1 MDFQFQLVDISR
13 QRPDGKSVETATNSW
28 SISLAAQGKEKEQSN
43 FEPTREQ
50 DPFLGSC
57 MVLNI
62 SAGQDSSIIAMDE
75 LKKAW
80 QAAEIKLKNAYG
92 NHVAT
97 PDRVLFRTKRDG
109 DVSQGRYFSS
119 ETLDYLF
126 VQLGLKLVGV
136 DTPSLEPLN
145 KDQNLLTQQLSL
157 SRYFL
162 LNLDLVD
169 AETGVLYNLVAPP
182 VVLPDS
188 PVLPVRAILAR
199 V

>member
-1 MDFQFQLVDISR
+1 MDFQFHLVDISR
-13 QRPDGKSVETATNSW
+13 QRPNGKSVETATNSW
-28 SISLAAQGKEKEQSN
+28 SISLAAQGKAKEQSN
-43 FEPTREQ
+43 FDPSREQ

-57 MVLNI
+57 MILNI
-62 SAGQDSSIIAMDE
+62 SAGKDASHIAMDE

-80 QAAEIKLKNAYG
+80 QAAEIELKNAYG
-92 NHVAT
+92 NHVET
-97 PDRVLFRTKRDG
+97 PHRALFRTKRGG
-109 DVSQGRYFSS
+109 DVSAGRYFNT

-162 LNLDLVD
+162 LNLDLAD
-169 AETGVLYNLVAPP
+169 AESGIVYKLVAPP
-182 VVLPDS
+182 VVLPGS
-188 PVLPVRAILAR
+188 PLLPVRAILAR